1 MFVFTSRIEEKEK
14 EMENYEKKAKEV
26 STDVCKI
33 EDNRNIF
40 IILMENTS
48 QILDYYK
55 VLAIPNS

>member
-1 MFVFTSRIEEKEK
+1 
-14 EMENYEKKAKEV
+14 MENYEKKAKEV

-33 EDNRNIF
+33 EDNKNIF